1 VERAGT
7 DTFAKACAYLSY
19 RPLSKWTAY
28 IAGILSGLVYIGLLA
43 VLGLFADLMVERGKL
58 PNFHDLPI
66 AQQNTFLEDWNGL
79 DDEARTQRLTAVG
92 YDKPDVDR
100 LKARTASRE
109 LQRGE
114 VDALWRGYLHAILND
129 RVGQAAAARIATPPV
144 PDDSG
149 NIRLDYDGYN
159 NGILSLVARAH
170 LSGSRLAPVAAW
182 LARIA
187 PWTWSVRGDGT
198 GLFSAFLTGLFLS
211 ALVLAALGAL
221 LALLVREAA
230 GRAVVEATTRLRK
243 AVYHHTFRLG
253 TLAFRALGPT
263 EAVSVFT
270 RHVEAVHEALYTR
283 LTVVFREPIK
293 FGLILL
299 FAVVVNFWLAFA
311 FLVFA
316 FLVWIVGGQIA
327 TYYRTQARTATN
339 QAGENLTVLRESL
352 MMMRLVKCYYRM
364 EEFNRARVERQLSH
378 YGRLQLKRMRGEA
391 VYQPILAFF
400 GLLAVLLLL
409 YAAGLTMLSG
419 YVPVASVIVLAT
431 AMVSLYKPVQTWL
444 DSRKFTQRGKESAA
458 LIFKFLDRPSEVRQ
472 DGRAEFLNPLGKQ
485 LEFDSVSLREPG
497 STRLLLEEVSLS
509 IKSGQRVGLV
519 GSDDLEKYALIYLIP
534 RLLDPT
540 TGEIRIDDH
549 NLRWVTLDS
558 LRNQIATVLQH
569 NLIFHDTIANN
580 IGCGDP
586 AYTLPQ
592 IMDAAKLARAHQFIQ
607 KLPQGYET
615 NIGEL
620 GHSLSVSQQFRI
632 ALARAVLRDPA
643 LLIVEEPN
651 DSIDDETK
659 DLLDDTMARVL
670 PGRTTIF
677 IPHRIS
683 TLRSCDQL
691 FLLHHGKIIAG
702 GTHKELLASSTLY
715 RHLHYLEFNEVGE
728 Q

>member
-19 RPLSKWTAY
+19 SPLSKWTAY
-28 IAGILSGLVYIGLLA
+28 AAGALSGLIFIALLGI
-43 VLGLFADLMVERGKL
+43 LGLFADLMVERGKL

-66 AQQNTFLEDWNGL
+66 AQQNDFLEDWTGL
-79 DDEARTQRLTAVG
+79 DDEARAKRLKAVG
-92 YDKPDVDR
+92 YEDPEVDR
-100 LKARTASRE
+100 LKALTATRE
-109 LQRGE
+109 MKRGE
-114 VDALWRGYLHAILND
+114 LDALWRGYLRAILND
-129 RVGQAAAARIATPPV
+129 RVGESAAGRITTPPV
-144 PDDSG
+144 PDSDS
-149 NIRLDYDGYN
+149 IKLDYDGFN
-159 NGILSLVARAH
+159 HGILSLVARAH
-170 LSGSRLAPVAAW
+170 LSHSRLAPVAGW
-182 LARIA
+182 IARIA

-198 GLFSAFLTGLFLS
+198 GLFSAFLTGLLLT

-270 RHVEAVHEALYTR
+270 RHVEAVHEALYMR

-299 FAVVVNFWLAFA
+299 FAVIVNFWLAFA

-327 TYYRTQARTATN
+327 TYYRSQARTATN
-339 QAGENLTVLRESL
+339 QAGEHLTILRESL

-364 EEFNRARVERQLSH
+364 EEFNRARVERQLSQ

-400 GLLAVLLLL
+400 GLVAVLLLL

-444 DSRKFTQRGKESAA
+444 DARKFTQRGKESAA

-519 GSDDLEKYALIYLIP
+519 GSDDLEKHALIYLIP

-540 TGEIRIDDH
+540 SGEIRVDDH

-569 NLIFHDTIANN
+569 NLIFHDSIANN

-586 AYTLPQ
+586 GYTLPQ

-615 NIGEL
+615 SIGEL
-620 GHSLSVSQQFRI
+620 GHSLTVSQQFRI

-643 LLIVEEPN
+643 LLIIEEP
-651 DSIDDETK
+651 DESIDDETK

-683 TLRSCDQL
+683 TLRTCDQL
-691 FLLHHGKIIAG
+691 FLLHHGKIIAS